1 MDAIITIVKQNV
13 TQAELNATIT
23 KAKQLGWTVEWK
35 AYGVE

>member
-13 TQAELNATIT
+13 TQAELNASIA